1 MARPSRT
8 TQRASASRILPTNPS
23 ANAGALQT
31 SLRYLP
37 GIGPKRAEQ
46 LAGIGLLTVED
57 LLYHLP
63 FRYEDRRQI
72 KKIAA
77 ATVGLEESFVGRLA
91 ALQKRYNPRR
101 RAQIMVGRLA
111 DDSGV
116 IGLLWYRAPGFLANR
131 LAAGQLLMVHGK
143 VEAGAG
149 GGRRIVHPEFEVLAA
164 EDAVDPSAPAPAL
177 AAGSR
182 SGFRP
187 TGLPEGA
194 IGLPVGLH
202 LEKIVPVYL
211 RPTGVSL
218 TLMCKWANQAVA
230 GYAGLLP
237 NCLPRNTM
245 ERLHLVDLPSA
256 LRNLH
261 GPAPEANV
269 AALNDFSSPAHRAII
284 FDELFY
290 LQLGLGLRK
299 QNSRASPGIA
309 LPRQRTERLARMNRL
324 LPFRLTGAQ
333 KRVLDEIF
341 ADMES
346 AAVMQRLIQ
355 GDVGAGKTMVAWYA
369 SLRVIDNGYQAVWM
383 APTEL
388 LAEQHFRN
396 LKPFADA
403 LNVGAVLI
411 TGSLPVKERKAALDL
426 AAGGE
431 AQLVVGTHAL
441 IQEGVVIPR
450 MALGVIDEQHRFGVV
465 QRLALQRL
473 TGESGAGSLAGG
485 APHMLLLSATPI
497 PRSLAL
503 VLYGDLDVSILDEM
517 PPGRTPIHSK
527 VYGDKE
533 RREVYALVLE
543 QLRGGHQAFIVYPL
557 VEASEQLQLVRDA
570 TQMAEKM
577 RAGAFKEFGV
587 GLVHGRMA
595 TAERDEVM
603 RAFRDGKLGVL
614 VSTTV
619 IEVGIDIANATVMV
633 IEHAERF
640 GLSQL
645 HQLRGRVGRG
655 AAAGHCLLINRAP
668 GNPLAVQRL
677 RVMEKEHDGFK
688 IAEADLA
695 QRGPGE
701 FLGTRQSGLGD
712 FRLANLARDARLLME
727 ARQEAQAWLQKDP
740 NLESSE
746 SARMKDILMQRWAQR
761 LQLGAVG

>member
-1 MARPSRT
+1 MDRLPRRNQRSLTNRISNSEPS
-8 TQRASASRILPTNPS
+8 TN
-23 ANAGALQT
+23 GGLQT
-31 SLRYLP
+31 PLRYLQ

-63 FRYEDRRQI
+63 FRYEDRRRI

-77 ATVGLEESFVGRLA
+77 AVVGQEESFVGRLV
-91 ALQKRYNPRR
+91 ALQKRFNPRR
-101 RAQIMVGRLA
+101 RAQMLTARLA

-116 IGLLWYRAPGFLANR
+116 IGLVWYRAPGFLANR
-131 LAAGQLLMVHGK
+131 LTAGQNLLVHGK
-143 VEAGAG
+143 VESGAG
-149 GGRRIVHPEFEVLAA
+149 NERRIAHPEFEVLEA
-164 EDAVDPSAPAPAL
+164 EDAADL
-177 AAGSR
+177 A
-182 SGFRP
+182 
-187 TGLPEGA
+187 
-194 IGLPVGLH
+194 
-202 LEKIVPVYL
+202 KIVPVYL
-211 RPTGVSL
+211 RPAGVSL
-218 TLMCKWANQAVA
+218 TLMRKWATQAVA
-230 GYAGLLP
+230 GYAGYLP
-237 NCLPRNTM
+237 NCLPRSTR
-245 ERLHLVDLPSA
+245 ERLQMLDLPSA
-256 LRNLH
+256 LRDLH
-261 GPAPEANV
+261 GPAPEADV
-269 AALNDFSSPAHRAII
+269 AALNDFSGPAHRTII

-299 QNSRASPGIA
+299 NNNRARAGIA
-309 LPRQRTERLARMNRL
+309 LPRQRTERLAHMNRL

-388 LAEQHFRN
+388 LAEQHFRS
-396 LKPFADA
+396 LKPYADG
-403 LNVGAVLI
+403 LNVRAVLV
-411 TGSLPVKERKAALDL
+411 TGSLPTKERKAALEL
-426 AAGGE
+426 ATSGA
-431 AQLVVGTHAL
+431 AQLVLGTHAL
-441 IQEGVVIPR
+441 IQERVEIPR

-473 TGESGAGSLAGG
+473 TGKTSAGSLETN
-485 APHMLLLSATPI
+485 APHMLLMSATPI

-503 VLYGDLDVSILDEM
+503 VLYGDLDVSILDKL
-517 PPGRTPIHSK
+517 PPGRTPISTK
-527 VYGDKE
+527 VYGEKA

-543 QLRGGHQAFIVYPL
+543 QLCHGHQAFIVYPL

-577 RAGAFKEFGV
+577 RAGRFNEFGV
-587 GLVHGRMA
+587 GLVHGRMSP
-595 TAERDEVM
+595 AERDDVM

-619 IEVGIDIANATVMV
+619 IEVGIDIPNATMMV

-655 AAAGHCLLINRAP
+655 SAAGHCLLINRAP
-668 GNPLAVQRL
+668 GNPLAAQRL
-677 RVMEKEHDGFK
+677 RVMEKQHDGFK
-688 IAEADLA
+688 IAEADLT

-701 FLGTRQSGLGD
+701 FFGTRQSGLGD
-712 FRLANLARDARLLME
+712 FRLANLARDTRLLLE
-727 ARQEAQAWLQKDP
+727 ARQEAQAWLQNDP
-740 NLESSE
+740 NLESAE
-746 SARMKDILMQRWAQR
+746 SIRMKEILMQRWAQR
-761 LQLGAVG
+761 LQLGTVG

>member
-1 MARPSRT
+1 MVVMD
-8 TQRASASRILPTNPS
+8 LPPHRRDQQS
-23 ANAGALQT
+23 SLQPNNDHLSQT
-31 SLRYLP
+31 ISGPLQAPLRYLP
-37 GIGPKRAEQ
+37 GIGPKRADQ

-63 FRYEDRRQI
+63 FRYEDRRRI
-72 KKIAA
+72 NKIAA
-77 ATVGLEESFVGRLA
+77 ALPGREESFIGRLA
-91 ALQKRYNPRR
+91 ALQKRFNPRR
-101 RAQIMVGRLA
+101 RAHLLVGKLS

-116 IGLLWYRAPGFLANR
+116 IGLIWYRAPAFLANR
-131 LAAGQLLMVHGK
+131 LAAGQTLLVHGK

-149 GGRRIVHPEFEVLAA
+149 GERRIVHPEFEVLEA
-164 EDAVDPSAPAPAL
+164 EDAVDL
-177 AAGSR
+177 A
-182 SGFRP
+182 
-187 TGLPEGA
+187 
-194 IGLPVGLH
+194 
-202 LEKIVPVYL
+202 KIVPVYL
-211 RPTGVSL
+211 RPSGLSL
-218 TLMCKWANQAVA
+218 TLMRKWASHAVA
-230 GYAGLLP
+230 DYAGRLP
-237 NCLPRNTM
+237 NYLPRSTM
-245 ERLHLVDLPSA
+245 ERLQLLDLPSA
-256 LRNLH
+256 LRDLH

-269 AALNDFSSPAHRAII
+269 EALNDFSSAAHRTII

-299 QNSRASPGIA
+299 NNNRARAGIA

-396 LKPFADA
+396 LKPYADGLKVRVA
-403 LNVGAVLI
+403 LV
-411 TGSLPVKERKAALDL
+411 TGSLPTKERKAALEL
-426 AAGGE
+426 ATSGA
-431 AQLVVGTHAL
+431 AQLVLGTHAL
-441 IQEGVVIPR
+441 IQEGVTIPR

-473 TGESGAGSLAGG
+473 TGDASSGSLPSA
-485 APHMLLLSATPI
+485 APHMLLMSATPI

-503 VLYGDLDVSILDEM
+503 VLYGDLDVSILDEL
-517 PPGRTPIHSK
+517 PPGRTPISTK
-527 VYGDKE
+527 VYGEKA

-570 TQMAEKM
+570 TRMAEKM
-577 RAGAFKEFGV
+577 RAGVFKEFGV
-587 GLVHGRMA
+587 GLVHGRMSP
-595 TAERDEVM
+595 AERDDVM

-619 IEVGIDIANATVMV
+619 IEVGIDIPNATMMV

-668 GNPLAVQRL
+668 GNPAAAHRL
-677 RVMEKEHDGFK
+677 RVMEKQHDGFK

-712 FRLANLARDARLLME
+712 FRLANLARDTRLLLE

-740 NLESSE
+740 NLESAQ
-746 SARMKDILMQRWAQR
+746 SAAIREVLLQRWAQR
-761 LQLGAVG
+761 LQLGTVG

>member
-1 MARPSRT
+1 MDRLPRRN
-8 TQRASASRILPTNPS
+8 QRSSTNRISSSEPPTN
-23 ANAGALQT
+23 AGLQT
-31 SLRYLP
+31 PLRYLL

-63 FRYEDRRQI
+63 FRYEDRRRI
-72 KKIAA
+72 NKIAA
-77 ATVGLEESFVGRLA
+77 AVVGREESFVGRLV
-91 ALQKRYNPRR
+91 ALQKRFNPRR
-101 RAQIMVGRLA
+101 RAQMLTGRLA

-116 IGLLWYRAPGFLANR
+116 IELVWYRAPGFLANR
-131 LAAGQLLMVHGK
+131 LTAGQILLVHGK
-143 VEAGAG
+143 VESGAG
-149 GGRRIVHPEFEVLAA
+149 GGRRIAHPEFEVLEA
-164 EDAVDPSAPAPAL
+164 EDAADPSARAPAL

-182 SGFRP
+182 SGFHP
-187 TGLPEGA
+187 TGEPEGA
-194 IGLPVGLH
+194 TGLPVGLH

-211 RPTGVSL
+211 RPAGVSL
-218 TLMCKWANQAVA
+218 TLMRKWATQAVA
-230 GYAGLLP
+230 DYAAHLP
-237 NCLPRNTM
+237 NCLPRSTK
-245 ERLHLVDLPSA
+245 ERLQLLDLPSA
-256 LRNLH
+256 LRDLH
-261 GPAPEANV
+261 GPAPEAEV
-269 AALNDFSSPAHRAII
+269 AALNDFSSPAHRTII

-299 QNSRASPGIA
+299 KNNRARAGVA

-346 AAVMQRLIQ
+346 ATVMQRLIQ

-388 LAEQHFRN
+388 LAEQHFRS
-396 LKPFADA
+396 LKPFADG
-403 LNVGAVLI
+403 LNVRAALV
-411 TGSLPVKERKAALDL
+411 TGSLPAKERKASLEL
-426 AAGGE
+426 AASGA
-431 AQLVVGTHAL
+431 AQLVLGTHAL
-441 IQEGVVIPR
+441 IQEGVEIPR

-473 TGESGAGSLAGG
+473 TGKTSAGSLETS
-485 APHMLLLSATPI
+485 APHMLLMSATPI

-503 VLYGDLDVSILDEM
+503 VLYGDLDVSILDEL
-517 PPGRTPIHSK
+517 PPGRTPISTK
-527 VYGDKE
+527 VYGDKA

-543 QLRGGHQAFIVYPL
+543 QLRLGHQAFIVYPL

-577 RAGAFKEFGV
+577 RTGVFKEFGV
-587 GLVHGRMA
+587 GLVHGRMSP
-595 TAERDEVM
+595 AERDDVM

-619 IEVGIDIANATVMV
+619 IEVGIDIPNATVMV

-655 AAAGHCLLINRAP
+655 SAAGHCLLINRAP
-668 GNPLAVQRL
+668 GNPLAAQRL
-677 RVMEKEHDGFK
+677 RVMEKQHDGFK

-712 FRLANLARDARLLME
+712 FRLANLARDTRLLLE
-727 ARQEAQAWLQKDP
+727 ARREAQAWLQNDP
-740 NLESSE
+740 NLESAE
-746 SARMKDILMQRWAQR
+746 SARMKEILLQRWAQR
-761 LQLGAVG
+761 LQLGTVG

>member
-1 MARPSRT
+1 MARSARRI
-8 TQRASASRILPTNPS
+8 QQASASRIPPNDPS
-23 ANAGALQT
+23 AHGGALQT
-31 SLRYLP
+31 SLRFLQ
-37 GIGPKRAEQ
+37 GIGPKRGEQ
-46 LAGIGLLTVED
+46 LAGIGLHTVED

-63 FRYEDRRQI
+63 FRYEDRRRI
-72 KKIAA
+72 KKIGA
-77 ATVGLEESFVGRLA
+77 ATVGEEESFVGRLA
-91 ALQKRYNPRR
+91 GLQKRFNPRR
-101 RAQIMVGRLA
+101 RAQMLTGQLA
-111 DDSGV
+111 DDSGI
-116 IGLLWYRAPGFLANR
+116 IGLLWYRAPAFLANR
-131 LAAGQLLMVHGK
+131 LAVGQNLLVHGK
-143 VEAGAG
+143 IESGAG
-149 GGRRIVHPEFEVLAA
+149 GERRIVHPEFEVLEA
-164 EDAVDPSAPAPAL
+164 EDAMDL
-177 AAGSR
+177 A
-182 SGFRP
+182 
-187 TGLPEGA
+187 
-194 IGLPVGLH
+194 
-202 LEKIVPVYL
+202 KIVPVYL
-211 RPTGVSL
+211 RPAGVSL
-218 TLMCKWANQAVA
+218 TLMRKWTNQAVA
-230 GYAGLLP
+230 GYAGYLP
-237 NCLPRNTM
+237 GCLPRTTM
-245 ERLHLVDLPSA
+245 ERLQLLDLPAA
-256 LRNLH
+256 LRDLH
-261 GPAPEANV
+261 GPAPDADA
-269 AALNDFSSPAHRAII
+269 AALNDFSSPAHRTII
-284 FDELFY
+284 LDELFY

-299 QNSRASPGIA
+299 QNNRARAGLA
-309 LPRQRTERLARMNRL
+309 LPRQRTERLARMNRI
-324 LPFRLTGAQ
+324 LPFRLTEAQ

-341 ADMES
+341 SDMAS
-346 AAVMQRLIQ
+346 AAVMQRLLQ

-396 LKPFADA
+396 LKPYADA
-403 LNVGAVLI
+403 LNVRAALV
-411 TGSLPVKERKAALDL
+411 TGSLPAKERKSALDL
-426 AAGGE
+426 AAAGVV
-431 AQLVVGTHAL
+431 QLIVGTHAL

-473 TGESGAGSLAGG
+473 TGKTSAGNLETS
-485 APHMLLLSATPI
+485 APHMLLMSATPI
-497 PRSLAL
+497 PSSLAL
-503 VLYGDLDVSILDEM
+503 VLYGDLDVSVLDEM
-517 PPGRTPIHSK
+517 PPGRTPISTK
-527 VYGDKE
+527 VYGEKG
-533 RREVYALVLE
+533 RRDVYALVLE
-543 QLRGGHQAFIVYPL
+543 QLHRGHQAFIVYPL

-577 RAGAFKEFGV
+577 RAGAFNEFGV

-595 TAERDEVM
+595 AAERDDVM

-619 IEVGIDIANATVMV
+619 IEVGIDIPNATVMV

-655 AAAGHCLLINRAP
+655 SAAGHCLLINRAP

-740 NLESSE
+740 NLESAE
-746 SARMKDILMQRWAQR
+746 SAQMKEILMQRWAQR